1 LKDSSK
7 NNPATMT
14 AKQYEELGRIVASVY
29 ETGYLNKAQSYRNA
43 FIKGVVGG
51 FGGVVG
57 ATVVVALLLWVLSFF
72 GEVPLVGDFS
82 DKLQQTIKAE

>member
-1 LKDSSK
+1 
-7 NNPATMT
+7 MT
-14 AKQYEELGRIVASVY
+14 VKQYEELGRIVASVY

>member
-1 LKDSSK
+1 
-7 NNPATMT
+7 MT